1 MKLGQVFVD
10 RTFSAFEGSDKIPES
25 VKQILSKELELDT
38 TLLMQGGDGAVAM
51 VHKIQDGFRLGIVID
66 CDNQTINYAESRHRT
81 SATKADENLRRSLV
95 AKPIQ
100 GNRLVRVLGASDWSE
115 SIPLAEQHAPS
126 LFELLP
132 SESSIPWLEF
142 SKKWQTNLF
151 QVEEETVLNVLR
163 RYAIPNFI
171 EIRRHVTKKPGLLDD
186 DIPLLAGQKNQ
197 RGIDAYPKECA
208 PMAAV
213 TKQMHR
219 AWSMTSE
226 KEDYGGVDRH
236 LKYFAAYA
244 NGWERRGQRPPGR
257 DFGSQSLRFRS
268 QTHGVHWK
276 DAAFELCARHALF
289 RI

>member
-66 CDNQTINYAESRHRT
+66 CDNRTINYAESRHRT
-81 SATKADENLRRSLV
+81 SATKADENLRKSLV

-100 GNRLVRVLGASDWSE
+100 GNRLVRVLGASDWSD
-115 SIPLAEQHAPS
+115 SIPLAEHHAPS
-126 LFELLP
+126 LFEFLP

-142 SKKWQTNLF
+142 SKQWQTSLF

-186 DIPLLAGQKNQ
+186 DIRFLLAKK
-197 RGIDAYPKECA
+197 P
-208 PMAAV
+208 
-213 TKQMHR
+213 
-219 AWSMTSE
+219 AW
-226 KEDYGGVDRH
+226 D
-236 LKYFAAYA
+236 
-244 NGWERRGQRPPGR
+244 
-257 DFGSQSLRFRS
+257 
-268 QTHGVHWK
+268 
-276 DAAFELCARHALF
+276 
-289 RI
+289 